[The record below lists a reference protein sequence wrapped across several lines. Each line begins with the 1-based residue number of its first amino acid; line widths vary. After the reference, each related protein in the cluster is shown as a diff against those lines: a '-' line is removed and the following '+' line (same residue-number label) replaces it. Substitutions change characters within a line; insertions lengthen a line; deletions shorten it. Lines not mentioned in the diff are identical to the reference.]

1 MRIGILG
8 LPNTGKTALFNSLTG
23 MSEDS
28 SPVITVKPEPHVGMV
43 RVPDPRI
50 DYLVQVYEPKKTT
63 YADMELFDM
72 LGIVPGGGKD
82 SPGRRVCNQVR
93 DVQALIQV
101 VRGFSNEMVPAYENR
116 VAPALDAEIVEM
128 ELLFADL
135 ELVEKRL
142 ERIAASLKKGQDKN
156 LLLKEQQIL
165 VRCRAALED
174 EKVLR
179 DIEFSRDELLVL
191 NTYQFLSQRP
201 ELIVV
206 NVDEEVEV
214 KEKEDL
220 VAAVKGQM
228 TGANTDVIALSA
240 KVEMEISQLDNE
252 DRQAFM
258 DDLGI
263 ATPALELVARH
274 SYSLLGLI
282 PFFTVG
288 KDEVKAWTITA
299 GTTALKAA
307 GKIHSDIARGFIRAE
322 VLAYDDFVDCAGDMG
337 RAKEKGL
344 LRLEGKEYVV
354 KDGDIINFRFN
365 V

>member
-8 LPNTGKTALFNSLTG
+8 LPNTGKTTLFNALTG
-23 MSEDS
+23 MNEDS
-28 SPVITVKPEPHVGMV
+28 SPVVTVKPEPHVGMV
-43 RVPDPRI
+43 RVPDQRI
-50 DYLVQVYEPKKTT
+50 AYLAQVYKPKKTT

-72 LGIVPGGGKD
+72 MGIVPGGGED

-116 VAPALDAEIVEM
+116 VAPAQDVELVEM

-135 ELVEKRL
+135 ELVERRL
-142 ERIAASLKKGQDKN
+142 ERISVSLKKGQDKD
-156 LLLKEQQIL
+156 LLHKEQL
-165 VRCRAALED
+165 VLDRCRSALEE

-179 DIEFSRDELLVL
+179 DLTFSAEELTIL
-191 NTYQFLSQRP
+191 NTYQFLTLRP
-201 ELIVV
+201 ELIVI
-206 NVDEEVEV
+206 NMDEDVEV
-214 KEKEDL
+214 KGKENI
-220 VAAVKGQM
+220 VSAVKGQM
-228 TGANTDVIALSA
+228 PGADTDVIALSA
-240 KVEMEISQLDNE
+240 RVEMEISQLDKE

-263 ATPALELVARH
+263 ETPALELVARH

-288 KDEVKAWTITA
+288 KDEVKAWTIRA

-307 GKIHSDIARGFIRAE
+307 GKIHSDIERGFIRAE
-322 VLAYDDFVDCAGDMG
+322 VLAYADFVACGGDVG
-337 RAKEKGL
+337 KAKEKGL
-344 LRLEGKEYVV
+344 FRLEGKGYVV
-354 KDGDIINFRFN
+354 NDGDIINFRFN